1 VKRLCVIGMGYVGL
15 TTATCFADLG
25 NHVIGLDIDESKV
38 ESLRA
43 GVPPI
48 YEPGLEELLRR
59 NLKAGRLSFTT
70 RYEEAIPGSEFV
82 FLAVGTPPGWEGE
95 ADIKYVRAAAESL
108 APHLSG
114 YTVVVNKSTVPIGT
128 GDLIASI
135 IERINPQ
142 AKFDVVSNPE
152 FLREGSAIHDFMNP
166 DRIVLG
172 ASNPEAAEKVK
183 ELHAPLNAPVIVTD
197 IRTAEMIKYA
207 SNAFL
212 ATRISFINEIAAICD
227 QVGADV
233 KMVAKGM
240 GMDKRIGPAFLE
252 AGLGFGGSCFPK
264 DVEAL
269 AHMAAIHGCH
279 PQLLRT
285 VMDINQDQRRVVIQR
300 LREVFGSLD
309 GLVVGV
315 LGLSFKPNTD
325 DVRAAPAIDVIH
337 LLLSEGARVRAYD
350 PAAIN
355 SARKVLGNLVEY
367 RENSYE
373 VARGADA
380 LVVATEWNEFKQL
393 DLGRIKELMRHP
405 VIVDG
410 RNIYEPKMMFGLG
423 FVYFGIGRGVRREAE
438 LIARAIIKR
447 EMPLRSDK

>member
-1 VKRLCVIGMGYVGL
+1 MKRLCVIGMGYVGL

-25 NHVIGLDIDESKV
+25 NHVVGLDIDDSKV

-59 NLKAGRLSFTT
+59 NLKAGRLTFTT
-70 RYEEAIPGSEFV
+70 SYEEAIPGAEFV

-108 APHLSG
+108 APYLTG
-114 YTVVVNKSTVPIGT
+114 YTVIVNKSTVPIGT
-128 GDLIASI
+128 GNLIASI
-135 IERINPQ
+135 IERVNPQ

-172 ASNPEAAEKVK
+172 ASNPEAAERVK

-269 AHMAAIHGCH
+269 AHMAATHGCH

-350 PAAIN
+350 PVAIN
-355 SARKVLGNLVEY
+355 SARKVLDDLVEY
-367 RENSYE
+367 CENSYE

-393 DLGRIKELMRHP
+393 DLVRIKELMRHP

-410 RNIYEPKMMFGLG
+410 RNIYEPKTMFGLG
-423 FVYFGIGRGVRREAE
+423 FVYFGIGRGLRREAE
-438 LIARAIIKR
+438 LIARATIKR
-447 EMPLRSDK
+447 EIPLKFDK